1 MHVAELWRY
10 PVKSMRGEM
19 LQSVEVLQTGIRGD
33 REIVVLATA
42 RNRIITSRTHH
53 RLLGLQ
59 GGIDPASGKATVNG
73 IAWDDPAAA
82 RLATEAIGE
91 AAELIYIPGTERFD
105 VLPLLAATDGA
116 IQSINLDRR
125 RFRPN
130 ILIGG
135 VDGLAERQW
144 EGKRIRLGAV
154 EIHVAQLRA
163 RCVMTTYDPD
173 TLEQDRSVLRR
184 IVSDYDGTMA
194 LDCSVVTPGTVNVGD
209 PVTIL
214 D

>member
-19 LQSVEVLQTGIRGD
+19 LPAAEVLQSGIRGD
-33 REIVVLATA
+33 REIVVLSSA
-42 RNRIITSRTHH
+42 RKRVITSRTHH

-59 GGIDPASGKATVNG
+59 GGIAPATMKATIDG
-73 IAWDDPAAA
+73 LPWDDPAARSLVEQVA
-82 RLATEAIGE
+82 GE
-91 AAELIYIPGTERFD
+91 PVELIHLAGTERFD
-105 VLPLLAATDGA
+105 VLPLLVATDGA
-116 IQSINLDRR
+116 IQASGFDRR

-135 VDGLAERQW
+135 VEGLAERQW
-144 EGKRIRLGAV
+144 EGKRLRLGEV
-154 EIHVAQLRA
+154 EIHAAQLRA

-173 TLEQDRSVLRR
+173 TLAQDRNVLFH
-184 IVSDYDGTMA
+184 IVDEFGGTMA
-194 LDCSVVTPGTVNVGD
+194 LDCSVITPGIVRLGDAVTV
-209 PVTIL
+209 L